1 MKLPLIV
8 VTFLPKKWQDKY
20 IQKQWDNKT
29 DESILTALADAN
41 EWIELSKGIMSG
53 IVIEE
58 IAKDCQDRLDK
69 FIIPQV
75 TKRGL

>member
-20 IQKQWDNKT
+20 IQKQWANKT
-29 DESILTALADAN
+29 DDDILLALKDAN
-41 EWIELSKGIMSG
+41 GWVELSNTVTSPTLREM
-53 IVIEE
+53 
-58 IAKDCQDRLDK
+58 AKNCQDRLDK
-69 FIIPQV
+69 FILPQV